1 MQEIIDSCHKESES
15 CVAYPDQNTANFN
28 IVANITVKSDSI
40 TSQKTKNCREED
52 HQEYFKIPFDENKAN
67 KSIIA
72 SKNIESNA
80 SETIE
85 QFTNIKLNKLR
96 AIILETL

>member
-40 TSQKTKNCREED
+40 TSQKT
-52 HQEYFKIPFDENKAN
+52 
-67 KSIIA
+67 
-72 SKNIESNA
+72 
-80 SETIE
+80 
-85 QFTNIKLNKLR
+85 
-96 AIILETL
+96 